1 MRLGSTASS
10 GVSKDGLNGKFLS
23 SSSKSEIRL
32 AQACSRHAESLNVS
46 RSPLTHSRCCSL
58 ESSGTGLSSKTF
70 SSRALAFS
78 SKSDSLGLAQISFS
92 VLVLDFA
99 QSKLAEWAHGIHIK
113 DITSNDQ
120 TVVVF
125 ISVHGLSRTHF
136 SSNPNVLG
144 LILMFFR

>member
-1 MRLGSTASS
+1 MAVCPRARGVDPATIHVLGVERQREISVAVDIVFPAARCHPT
-10 GVSKDGLNGKFLS
+10 VS
-23 SSSKSEIRL
+23 E
-32 AQACSRHAESLNVS
+32 
-46 RSPLTHSRCCSL
+46 
-58 ESSGTGLSSKTF
+58 SGTGLSSKTF
-70 SSRALAFS
+70 LSRALTFS

-92 VLVLDFA
+92 ILVLAFA
-99 QSKLAEWAHGIHIK
+99 QSKLAECAHGIHIK

-136 SSNPNVLG
+136 SSNLNVLG